1 MVEFSKMKAEIGA
14 KLNLSLVV
22 TGKRG
27 KMHTLDMRVCS
38 CDLCDEIAAV
48 PAHGRTRFVFR
59 SDLPEFRAELLLPLV
74 ERSYGILSAKYGES
88 EYAFEIVKRIPPSAG
103 LGGSSAVGAGLA
115 RLFAREKGCE
125 IDDDT
130 LLSLGSDVP
139 YMYRG
144 GEARVTGTGECVTPL
159 PFVKRYAVIVVPD
172 GRVDTAKAYA
182 LFDETGGADNP
193 RLADAAPQTGR
204 NDLFIAACTVNP
216 EIAVAAKTLA
226 EAGADDVVMSGSGSA
241 VCAFFGED
249 EREKALLVQEKV
261 APVYRTYFVGTTCG
275 FLHSDCADL

>member
-182 LFDETGGADNP
+182 LFDETGKGDGADCGAVAETL
-193 RLADAAPQTGR
+193 RR
-204 NDLFIAACTVNP
+204 NDLYFAACTVNP

-226 EAGADDVVMSGSGSA
+226 EAGADDVTMSGSGSA

>member
-1 MVEFSKMKAEIGA
+1 MKTAVGA
-14 KLNLSLVV
+14 KLNLSLAV

-59 SDLPEFRAELLLPLV
+59 SDLPEFRAELLLPLI

-115 RLFAREKGCE
+115 RLFACEKGCE

-144 GEARVTGTGECVTPL
+144 GEARVTGVGECVEQM
-159 PFVKRYAVIVVPD
+159 PFEERYAVIVVPD
-172 GRVDTAKAYA
+172 GRVDTARAYA
-182 LFDETGGADNP
+182 LFDETGKGDGADCGAVAETL
-193 RLADAAPQTGR
+193 RR
-204 NDLFIAACTVNP
+204 NDLYFAACKINP
-216 EIAVAAKTLA
+216 EIASAAAKLKS
-226 EAGADDVVMSGSGSA
+226 AGADDVVMSGSGSA
-241 VCAFFGED
+241 VCAFFGAD
-249 EREKALLVQEKV
+249 DKKKARMVYDAV
-261 APVYRTYFVGTTCG
+261 ANSHRVYFVATTRG
-275 FLHSDCADL
+275 FRYSD